1 MKLKIQILL
10 KSNLTPLKQNKFLNE
25 FRKYKDAELDV
36 EFSSL
41 GGNPDD
47 FKEFLLKLKE
57 LKKENN
63 LKLNL
68 ICKKEVASSGIYFL
82 NNEYFDTIYAEKNC
96 NFLIHFGYIYH
107 TRNKGF
113 VNIKNLN
120 IENKELEKMC
130 IDDLNY
136 FGNIFIKKYKTYPKE
151 AIKIIQEINKQYI
164 PYYFDEINVYKN
176 KLNPKDIE
184 TIFKNSLNIILHIV
198 NDFIFNAELAV
209 KIGFVNE
216 IIE

>member
-1 MKLKIQILL
+1 MNPKIQILL
-10 KSNLTPLKQNKFLNE
+10 KSNLTLLKQNKFLSE
-25 FRKYKDAELDV
+25 IKKYKDIELDI

-47 FKEFLLKLKE
+47 FKGFLLKLKE

-82 NNEYFDTIYAEKNC
+82 NNDYFDVIYAEKNC
-96 NFLIHFGYIYH
+96 NFLIHFGYIYY
-107 TRNKGF
+107 TRKNGF
-113 VNIKNLN
+113 INIKNLN

-130 IDDLNY
+130 VEDLNY
-136 FGNIFIKKYKTYPKE
+136 FGSIFIKKYKTQPKE
-151 AIKIIQEINKQYI
+151 AIKVIQEINKQYI
-164 PYYFDEINVYKN
+164 PYYFNEINVYKN

-184 TIFKNSLNIILHIV
+184 IIFKNSLNIILHII
-198 NDFIFNAELAV
+198 NDFVFNAELAF
-209 KIGFVNE
+209 KIGFINE
-216 IIE
+216 ILE